1 MTIPFAA
8 TTTLACVIREHP
20 EALGIFDRLG
30 IDYCCHGHETVE
42 QGCARVNISLD
53 TLGEAF
59 GAPANGLPLYA
70 DWAGL
75 TMSELCDDIEA
86 THHALARNIFTRL
99 SLLLSRVLAAHGEA
113 HPDLVLVDEVV
124 SGLREEMI
132 DHMVR
137 EERVLFP
144 WLRRLERPGA
154 IHTGP
159 PWSVKRPIDCM
170 MHDHDS
176 VGNALERLRR
186 LTNGFV
192 APPGTCGAVD
202 SLMRTLRE
210 LASDTRLHIHK
221 ENNILFP
228 AGVLAEAQRG
238 TTSARENP
246 GMAVVE

>member
-1 MTIPFAA
+1 MSIPLAA

-20 EALGIFDRLG
+20 GALGIFDRLG

-42 QGCARVNISLD
+42 QGCSRANISMEVLR
-53 TLGEAF
+53 EAF
-59 GAPANGLPLYA
+59 RAPESGLPLHA
-70 DWAGL
+70 NWAGL
-75 TMSELCDDIEA
+75 SMTELCDDIEA
-86 THHALARNIFTRL
+86 THHALARNVFARL
-99 SLLLSRVLAAHGEA
+99 SVLLPRVLAAHAEA

-144 WLRRLERPGA
+144 WLRRLERPGS
-154 IHTGP
+154 IHTRP

-186 LTNGFV
+186 LTNGFT
-192 APPGTCGAVD
+192 APAGTCGSVE

-228 AGVLAEAQRG
+228 AGVRAEARRG
-238 TTSARENP
+238 AGTPGDIP